1 MVPPAPLLIDGST
14 GEGGGQLVRVA
25 VALSAV
31 TGRAIKIVNIRAN
44 RTKSRPVGKRGS
56 VQATGG
62 AFFCTLTN
70 SICR

>member
-1 MVPPAPLLIDGST
+1 MAESPPLLIDGNT
-14 GEGGGQLVRVA
+14 GEGGGQLVRMG

-44 RTKSRPVGKRGS
+44 RMKSRPVGKRGS

-62 AFFCTLTN
+62 SCFAP
-70 SICR
+70 